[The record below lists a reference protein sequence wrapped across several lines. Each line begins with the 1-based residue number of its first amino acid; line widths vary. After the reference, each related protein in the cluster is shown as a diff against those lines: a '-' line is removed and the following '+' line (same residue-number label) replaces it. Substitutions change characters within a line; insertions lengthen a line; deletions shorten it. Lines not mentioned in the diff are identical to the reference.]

1 MYVSFFRTKKWL
13 GKYDPAFLKTRTFLG
28 HPVHFFFQTMKNYL
42 ILLLLYT
49 FTIDP
54 SKSIDLEATSTE
66 EYTNA
71 DTTTKADLLEN
82 PRNEDIEITGKVEEI
97 KNNDDNPGVVIPL
110 ERILA
115 G

>member
-1 MYVSFFRTKKWL
+1 MFMFQ
-13 GKYDPAFLKTRTFLG
+13 FLEQKNGLENITQLFPKTELFWDTLYIS
-28 HPVHFFFQTMKNYL
+28 FQTMKNYL